1 MTTAAPAPTST
12 TPRPVTA
19 IASGIGLI
27 VAVLC
32 LPVVLL
38 LGGPLNGWILGVVL
52 WSANWWLQLLTAQA
66 RASTRRRRRPSGMS
80 GISFISR
87 AWLTAIILFVI
98 ALKYDEQIGLTAAG
112 VFLVAF
118 TCDLAGRTALFAM
131 NQREHEGHAP
141 MSVRRLWGSACALA
155 LGVLLLAPSLATAAS
170 EDFDPSV
177 EFETDPYVK
186 IELGPLDLSINKA
199 VIYLLLAAAIC
210 IGVGIFVI
218 RGGLKMRPTGAQNVV
233 ELVYEFAE
241 QQIARPTLS
250 EKVFSRYFPF
260 IATLFM
266 FLAVSN
272 LISFIPLPVSHE
284 SGTFPF
290 GIPDLEPL
298 RRDGQH
304 QRHPR
309 ADDRGLH
316 RLQLR
321 GRQGPRRR
329 SGYLKTLVPSAP
341 AAIKPFIFALELLS
355 QVLRLV
361 SLSVRLFA
369 NLLAGHLLI
378 IMCAGFM
385 VLLGNFA
392 GLIAIPVG
400 VFFYIFEWVL
410 IAGLQ
415 AFIFAM
421 LSGIYIGFAVESSH

>member
-1 MTTAAPAPTST
+1 MSHARRLWLLAA
-12 TPRPVTA
+12 
-19 IASGIGLI
+19 GIGLTL
-27 VAVLC
+27 VLA
-32 LPVVLL
+32 LP
-38 LGGPLNGWILGVVL
+38 
-52 WSANWWLQLLTAQA
+52 
-66 RASTRRRRRPSGMS
+66 
-80 GISFISR
+80 
-87 AWLTAIILFVI
+87 
-98 ALKYDEQIGLTAAG
+98 
-112 VFLVAF
+112 
-118 TCDLAGRTALFAM
+118 
-131 NQREHEGHAP
+131 
-141 MSVRRLWGSACALA
+141 ALA
-155 LGVLLLAPSLATAAS
+155 AAQEE
-170 EDFDPSV
+170 EDKFDPSV
-177 EFETDPYVK
+177 EFATAPYIS

-199 VIYLLLAAAIC
+199 VVYLLLAAAIC

-218 RGGLKMRPTGAQNVV
+218 RGGLRMRPTKAQNVV

-250 EKVFSRYFPF
+250 EKVFSRYFPL

-290 GIPDLEPL
+290 GIPDLSLYAATANINVTLALTLITFVAFNYE
-298 RRDGQH
+298 GV
-304 QRHPR
+304 R
-309 ADDRGLH
+309 AH
-316 RLQLR
+316 
-321 GRQGPRRR
+321 GPI
-329 SGYLKTLVPSAP
+329 GYVKTLVPDAP
-341 AAIKPFIFALELLS
+341 KAIKPFIFALELLS

-378 IMCAGFM
+378 IMCAGFV

-400 VFFYIFEWVL
+400 VFFYVFEWVL